1 MEIYAPFPSVR
12 APRGMVCTID
22 EVASQAGLSM
32 LQAGGS
38 AADAAVAASAVLAVT
53 SPHACGMGGDLL
65 AVVHPGPGAAP
76 QALNASGRAGSGAD
90 PDRLRADGFTTMPFR
105 DDIRSVPVPGC
116 VDGWLALHGRYGRLP
131 LEVVLE
137 PARHYAT
144 EGFCAS
150 PGLIASLT
158 VARAL
163 RAHPDAADVAAPT
176 RAGQLV
182 RRPGVSRALEAIAAE
197 GRDGF
202 YLGEFGDNLL
212 ALGAGEYTPG
222 DLATPLADWV
232 GPVDASAWGHR
243 FWTVP
248 PNSQGYLTL
257 ASAAIASGLDLPGDP
272 DEPGWPHLLVEAARQ
287 AGWDRADVLS
297 EGTAGVDLVAPAR
310 LAARRA
316 AIDPERTQPIS
327 QEAPYQGGGTIAL
340 TVVDEDRMGV
350 SLLQSNAAGFG
361 SHLIVPG
368 VRIFLQNRGIGFS
381 LVPGHPAEY
390 GPGRRPPHT
399 LSPLVVTDDAGTAL
413 VATAATMGGD
423 SQPQILLQLTARL
436 LASGHNPGPAIAA
449 GRFALTSAR
458 PGTGFDT
465 WTERGRVRVLVE
477 GHAPLAWRSG
487 LAARGHDVVQM
498 PAFDSA
504 FGHAHLIAVRD
515 DHLAGAADPRP
526 RTALA
531 AAY

>member
-1 MEIYAPFPSVR
+1 
-12 APRGMVCTID
+12 
-22 EVASQAGLSM
+22 
-32 LQAGGS
+32 
-38 AADAAVAASAVLAVT
+38 
-53 SPHACGMGGDLL
+53 
-65 AVVHPGPGAAP
+65 
-76 QALNASGRAGSGAD
+76 
-90 PDRLRADGFTTMPFR
+90 
-105 DDIRSVPVPGC
+105 
-116 VDGWLALHGRYGRLP
+116 
-131 LEVVLE
+131 
-137 PARHYAT
+137 
-144 EGFCAS
+144 
-150 PGLIASLT
+150 

-163 RAHPDAADVAAPT
+163 AAISSD
-176 RAGQLV
+176 
-182 RRPGVSRALEAIAAE
+182 

-212 ALGAGEYTPG
+212 ALGAGEYEPD
-222 DLATPLADWV
+222 DLAHPLAEWV
-232 GPVDASAWGHR
+232 APVDAPAWGHR

-257 ASAAIASGLDLPGDP
+257 AGAAIASGLDLPDDP
-272 DEPGWPHLLVEAARQ
+272 DEPGWAHLLVEAARQ
-287 AGWDRADVLS
+287 AGWDRTDVLW
-297 EGTAGVDLVAPAR
+297 EGAAGAELVDAGR
-310 LAARRA
+310 LAERRA
-316 AIDPERTQPIS
+316 AIDPERTQAIS
-327 QEAPYQGGGTIAL
+327 GEAPYQEGGTIGL
-340 TVVDEDRMGV
+340 TVVDGDRMGV

-390 GPGRRPPHT
+390 GPRRRPPHT

-413 VATAATMGGD
+413 VAVAATMGGD
-423 SQPQILLQLTARL
+423 SQPQILLQLAARL
-436 LASGHNPGPAIAA
+436 LASGQNPGPAVAA

-465 WTERGRVRVLVE
+465 WAERGRVRVLVE

-487 LAARGHDVVQM
+487 LAACGHDVVPM

-504 FGHAHLIAVRD
+504 FGHAHLIVVRD

-526 RTALA
+526 RTAMA